1 MKSDEKEKNMSEV
14 FIEPALDDLE
24 SVKEPVA
31 KKIEQMLKK
40 GRRYFGSS
48 GAAMTMQASSP
59 DFEDKE
65 NLKRETAKDYLDAER
80 EITEFLKKWMKDKP
94 NVVLIDSVNV
104 PDWDGD
110 PDGEID
116 PEYGIFEG
124 GDTDH
129 IVLIGN
135 EVLLIDTKRWKKK
148 KNYSID
154 DDGNAL
160 MTNKNFPG
168 GAVQMKQNIYSWL
181 DYFEE
186 EEASI
191 TGMVCINN
199 EETTVLRNK
208 NWFTQVYR
216 LVELDR
222 FEELLDKKWEEIDDE
237 DKNKINTTLVAQ
249 CVVQCIKPFDIYSKV
264 FDMESLKSFR

>member
-1 MKSDEKEKNMSEV
+1 MPKIV
-14 FIEPALDDLE
+14 IEPPIKDIDG
-24 SVKEPVA
+24 VKNNVA
-31 KKIEQMLKK
+31 DKIEKMLIK

-48 GAAMTMQASSP
+48 GAAMTYQASSP
-59 DFEDKE
+59 DFADKE
-65 NLKRETAKDYLDAER
+65 NLNRETAKDYLNAER
-80 EITEFLKKWMKDKP
+80 EITEFLKKWIKDKP
-94 NVVLIDSVNV
+94 AAVLIDSVRI
-104 PDWDGD
+104 PDWDREEEIN
-110 PDGEID
+110 PD
-116 PEYGIFEG
+116 YGIIDG

-129 IVLIGN
+129 ILLIGN

-168 GAVQMKQNIYSWL
+168 GDVIMKEAIYSWL

-186 EEASI
+186 EDASI

-199 EETTVLRNK
+199 EEATVLRNK

-222 FEELLDKKWEEIDDE
+222 FEELLDKKWEEIEEE
-237 DKNKINTTLVAQ
+237 DQHRINTTLVAQ
-249 CVVQCIKPFDIYSKV
+249 SVVQCIKPFDVYSNV
-264 FDMESLKSFR
+264 FDMNSLREFK